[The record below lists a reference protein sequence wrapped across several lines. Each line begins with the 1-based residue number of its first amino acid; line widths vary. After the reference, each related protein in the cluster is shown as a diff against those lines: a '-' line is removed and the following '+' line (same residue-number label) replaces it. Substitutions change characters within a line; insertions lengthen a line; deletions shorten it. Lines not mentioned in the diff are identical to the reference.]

1 MMRKMHVK
9 FDPNARHDIMHTCVD
24 RVPLRVFQ
32 LAARYVV
39 IMHKSSLDALE
50 LALDELHHDDEELVL
65 DDLIP
70 QLKEAIEQ
78 MTHTETKKD
87 AEAAALKAATRK
99 YDTIVRG
106 MQLPIP
112 KIDSACWSTS
122 TSVTLAE
129 VSAWERTLDTLDILE
144 QRLQS
149 HLCKMQEKV

>member
-1 MMRKMHVK
+1 MMLKMHVK

-70 QLKEAIEQ
+70 HLKEAIEQ

-112 KIDSACWSTS
+112 KIDSAGS
-122 TSVTLAE
+122 TSVTPAE